1 MGGEVNRWDQTKSLR
16 CGKNNNSESKK
27 KSVYM
32 PLCMATHTRRK
43 KKKASFNYHTFPY
56 PTVEQNKG
64 AWWEGGKKRSQNLRQ
79 VTSPASE
86 PARLLGSTAIQR
98 FVSLPLNATPSNN
111 LTASLEPWPNLSS
124 LALKASQ
131 LVRWRRWTQK
141 QEKKLQ
147 LLQKYSVVKNT
158 KELAVNIYILYIYL
172 YIIYM

>member
-27 KSVYM
+27 KKC
-32 PLCMATHTRRK
+32 LHATMHGNTHK
-43 KKKASFNYHTFPY
+43 EKKKASFNYHTFPY

>member
-27 KSVYM
+27 KVSTCHY
-32 PLCMATHTRRK
+32 AWQHTQGE

-172 YIIYM
+172 YTIYM